1 MTLTDEST
9 EPAQAGYE
17 RLLAAALESGEL
29 VRGERGGETA
39 ADRAAGYTY
48 ALELLRLAI
57 DFYADQDW
65 SNPRFIPFSSPLS
78 NHTGD
83 LPIKRIQ
90 GGVNPDGYYD
100 FAVIN
105 PSRSYRITG
114 TRGNDCYLSFS
125 FSGGIDGE
133 WPERT
138 AATLNHR
145 AMTFD
150 DDGGFTVTIASDATG
165 PNAIVMEPDMCSVIV
180 RQYFNVPPEDRHLAQ
195 LRIEV
200 DPAGDEPLSETEQ
213 VGRSL
218 TAAAAFVRS
227 TNAHFPFPK
236 GLADNY
242 FTEPLGYTGDAGAL
256 GTTDNCY
263 CMGRWKLAPGEELV
277 VETTPA
283 RSGYWSL
290 QIWNHWGQSVNLTLD
305 EAPYPQ
311 LIVNHA
317 QATLNAD
324 GSVRIVVSPEAPD
337 APNWLKTFGWT
348 EGVMIFRYLFPEER
362 PARPEVTIKAV
373 GPAK

>member
-1 MTLTDEST
+1 MTGTHETKD
-9 EPAQAGYE
+9 PAQEGFE
-17 RLLAAALESGEL
+17 SLLAAALEAGEL
-29 VRGERGGETA
+29 VRGERGADSAE
-39 ADRAAGYTY
+39 DRAAGYTY

-65 SNPRFIPFSSPLS
+65 STPRFIPFSSPLE
-78 NHTGD
+78 NHTGH
-83 LPIKRIQ
+83 LPVKRIQ

-100 FAVIN
+100 FAIIN
-105 PSRSYRITG
+105 PGRRYRITG

-125 FSGGIDGE
+125 FSGGVDGE

-150 DDGGFTVTIASDATG
+150 ADGGFTVTIGADATG
-165 PNAIVMEPDMCSVIV
+165 PNSVVMEPDMCSVIV
-180 RQYFNVPPEDRHLAQ
+180 RQYFNVPPEQRRPAS

-200 DPAGDEPLSETEQ
+200 DPADDEPLSTSTG

-218 TAAAAFVRS
+218 AAAAAFVRS

-263 CMGRWKLAPGEELV
+263 CMGRWKLLPGEELV
-277 VETTPA
+277 VETTPVDC
-283 RSGYWSL
+283 GYWSL

-311 LIVNHA
+311 LIVNNA
-317 QATLNAD
+317 QAKVADD
-324 GSVRIVVSPEAPD
+324 GSVRIVVSPDAPGE
-337 APNWLKTFGWT
+337 PNWLKTFGWT
-348 EGVMIFRYLFPEER
+348 EGVMIFRYLFPEAR
-362 PARPEVTIKAV
+362 PARPGVSVTSR
-373 GPAK
+373 